1 MQINK
6 LNSAS
11 YSHISANATA
21 TSTRQTKPDDS
32 HGLWREDLQQKLAAT
47 RQQVREFTSPLMAE
61 AYKAQHVQR
70 LISAYTGQSNSSRVF
85 ENAIESEQK
94 LQRHARNTV
103 LLQAYQ
109 ESQTEDDIGT
119 RLVIAA

>member
-11 YSHISANATA
+11 YSHISANTTA

-32 HGLWREDLQQKLAAT
+32 HGLWREDLQQQLAAT
-47 RQQVREFTSPLMAE
+47 RQQVREFTAPLMAE

-70 LISAYTGQSNSSRVF
+70 LISTYTGQSNTSRVF
-85 ENAIESEQK
+85 ENAVQGEQK
-94 LQRHARNTV
+94 LQRYARNTV

-109 ESQTEDDIGT
+109 DAQTDTSVGT
-119 RLVIAA
+119 RVAIAA